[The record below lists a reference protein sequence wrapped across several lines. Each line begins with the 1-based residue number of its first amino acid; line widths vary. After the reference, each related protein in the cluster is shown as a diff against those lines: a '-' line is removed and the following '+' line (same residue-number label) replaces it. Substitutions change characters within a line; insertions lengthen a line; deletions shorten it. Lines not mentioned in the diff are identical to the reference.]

1 MFPVNEGFSPF
12 LPFNLG
18 DAFTGLFSATVLE
31 IQFSF
36 FRDTPVFAITM
47 VLQSIREAGSS
58 DNHQPKASAAAI
70 NSFAGNPSIISRVGR
85 ISNMAAI
92 AARN

>member
-12 LPFNLG
+12 LPFDLV
-18 DAFTGLFSATVLE
+18 DAFTGLFCATVLE

-36 FRDTPVFAITM
+36 FRGTPVFAITM
-47 VLQSIREAGSS
+47 VLQSIREAESS
-58 DNHQPKASAAAI
+58 DNHQLKVSAAAM
-70 NSFAGNPSIISRVGR
+70 NSFAGNPSIISRGGR
-85 ISNMAAI
+85 TSNMAAM